1 MMPTTTVVL
10 ARNTHGFDFDD
21 SKKAELELLLKTKL
35 QGVPNHHLPSLILS
49 DILDQTPR
57 ALNIANIP
65 PGIQLQFF
73 LQNRATIDNY
83 AGKAI
88 KDDDK
93 QSFDITRAIWFY
105 RLDEAHQFQRFHD
118 VVRWN
123 TAIYVALLAQHS
135 KVSSNKYSSHSEVR
149 VIHHGHS
156 SKDSYNP
163 RNTKDTYKPL
173 PSAAIRFITQYLT
186 AILEHH
192 HTPTSSFAARES
204 FLRAWNSG
212 PWDLFTVFGGA
223 QKKLMKNAMKVLSK
237 DWEAELAIAKKQMG
251 KERYDREVGKFVGGL
266 IPGRK
271 DQGVGAWERR
281 GEEKA
286 RDGDID
292 MENAAPK
299 DQGEGKESHGN
310 GLLEALLSPY
320 VSHTKHT
327 KKQAEAETR
336 SGMTA
341 VQGTPVID
349 MRYAITMVQRMK
361 PEDML
366 PVLIRLFPE

>member
-1 MMPTTTVVL
+1 M
-10 ARNTHGFDFDD
+10 
-21 SKKAELELLLKTKL
+21 
-35 QGVPNHHLPSLILS
+35 
-49 DILDQTPR
+49 
-57 ALNIANIP
+57 
-65 PGIQLQFF
+65 
-73 LQNRATIDNY
+73 
-83 AGKAI
+83 
-88 KDDDK
+88 
-93 QSFDITRAIWFY
+93 
-105 RLDEAHQFQRFHD
+105 
-118 VVRWN
+118 
-123 TAIYVALLAQHS
+123 
-135 KVSSNKYSSHSEVR
+135 
-149 VIHHGHS
+149 
-156 SKDSYNP
+156 
-163 RNTKDTYKPL
+163 
-173 PSAAIRFITQYLT
+173 
-186 AILEHH
+186 
-192 HTPTSSFAARES
+192 
-204 FLRAWNSG
+204 
-212 PWDLFTVFGGA
+212 FGGA